1 MKLKQLMAG
10 LMAVSIAASGLLLG
24 ERISAE
30 RSVKNVEI
38 VADYTEMDAM
48 AKQSDLSL
56 NEWFK
61 RFKDNGVVSVA
72 LDEETFRSL
81 KESGISM
88 SYDIYKVMKQKLD
101 WQDNIP
107 ASAVSYLESRNN
119 DYDFVVSLDDAKGI
133 AFIDEGLKRGLDPD
147 MYKRFEETGKDTVFV
162 VAGSIDD
169 VTYLSGNLVT
179 DADEKILERPIT
191 PYNSK
196 LELLG
201 LGFDAEKI
209 SAVKAT
215 GLEVS
220 PRPRNNAKAPWR
232 LIDAFEADLKKYD
245 LHPSHVIF
253 SGGSVL
259 GYELTNVMPLDQLIQ
274 MLDRNQIS
282 VALIE
287 AGNQRGNTE
296 QDGILYLAENSNYDV
311 IRVFPVIKYIQ
322 KRFAFY
328 NYTGAE
334 EIENTIY
341 RAVTERNIRSVY
353 FRPFMKNEQV
363 YVTDP
368 VEYDK
373 MFAGLSK
380 RLADHDLVLGKAS
393 GFKFNGPSI
402 FVKMLS
408 ALGTVTLAVWVFG
421 RLFDL
426 KDKIIYTLVGLGF
439 LGSSA
444 ALFIAPNLGT
454 SLLGLAAAIV
464 YPSAAIYLF
473 VVTLRKYYVVKTE
486 LTLTQQILE
495 GAKMLLIG
503 TGISTLGGLSV
514 GAMLSHSSYLIEID
528 YFRGVKLSLAA
539 PFVIYTIIYLII
551 FGFKRSKEEIETS
564 HKYYFDFAKLFDLS
578 IKIGYLVILAIAGVI
593 GYVYIARSGHETN
606 LQPSTME
613 MIFRNILEYELLARP
628 RTKEFLLAF
637 PMVVASIVVVRSQ
650 IKELIYPAGLI
661 AVIGFSS
668 IANTFSHLRTP
679 IYLSVVRTAYSV
691 GFGLVVGVFAAILAM
706 FVLKFVRKAI
716 RSFEHE

>member
-1 MKLKQLMAG
+1 MKLKQVMAG
-10 LMAVSIAASGLLLG
+10 LMAISIAASGLLLG
-24 ERISAE
+24 ERMSAE

-48 AKQSDLSL
+48 AEQSDLSL

-107 ASAVSYLESRNN
+107 SAAVAYLESRNN
-119 DYDFVVSLDDAKGI
+119 DYDFVVSLDDAQGI
-133 AFIDEGLKRGLDPD
+133 DFIENGLKRGLDPD
-147 MYKRFEETGKDTVFV
+147 MFKQFEEPGKDTVFV
-162 VAGSIDD
+162 VMGSIDD

-179 DADEKILERPIT
+179 DGDEKILERPIT

-201 LGFDAEKI
+201 LGFDAQKI
-209 SAVKAT
+209 QAIKGS

-220 PRPRNNAKAPWR
+220 PRPRNNTKAPWR
-232 LIDAFEADLKKYD
+232 LIDAFEADLKRYD
-245 LHPSHVIF
+245 LHPSHIIF
-253 SGGSVL
+253 SGGSIL

-380 RLADHDLVLGKAS
+380 RLADHDLKLGKTT
-393 GFKFNGPSI
+393 GFAFNGPSI

-408 ALGTVTLAVWVFG
+408 ALGTVVLAVWVLG

-439 LGSSA
+439 VGTSA
-444 ALFIAPNLGT
+444 ALFVAPNLGT
-454 SLLGLAAAIV
+454 SLMGLAAAIV

-473 VVTLRKYYVVKTE
+473 VMTLKKHYVTPSALS
-486 LTLTQQILE
+486 LGQQIVE
-495 GAKMLLIG
+495 GGKILLIG
-503 TGISTLGGLSV
+503 TAISTLGGLSI

-539 PFVIYTIIYLII
+539 PFIIYTVFYLIL
-551 FGFKRSKEEIETS
+551 FGFKRSRQELES
-564 HKYYFDFAKLFDLS
+564 GHKFYFDFTKLFDLS
-578 IKIGYLVILAIAGVI
+578 IKIGYLVILGIAGVI

-613 MIFRNILEYELLARP
+613 MIFRNILEYKLLARP

-637 PMVVASIVVVRSQ
+637 PMVVASIVIVRSH
-650 IKELIYPAGLI
+650 IKELIFPVGLI

-691 GFGLVVGVFAAILAM
+691 GFGLIVGIFAAVLAM
-706 FVLKFVRKAI
+706 YALKLIRRAI

>member
-10 LMAVSIAASGLLLG
+10 LMAISIAASGLLLG

-30 RSVKNVEI
+30 RSKNNVEI

-56 NEWFK
+56 AEWFK

-101 WQDNIP
+101 WEDNIP
-107 ASAVSYLESRNN
+107 ASAIHYLKNRNN
-119 DYDFVVSLDDAKGI
+119 DYDFVVSLDDPKGI
-133 AFIDEGLKRGLDPD
+133 SFIETGLKRGLDPN
-147 MYKRFEETGKDTVFV
+147 MYQRFDENGKDSVFV
-162 VAGSIDD
+162 ISGSIDD

-179 DADEKILERPIT
+179 DADEKILERPIS

-201 LGFDAEKI
+201 LGFDADKI
-209 SAVKAT
+209 NAIKAT

-220 PRPRNNAKAPWR
+220 PRPRNNTKAPWR
-232 LIDAFEADLKKYD
+232 LIDAFEADLKTYD

-274 MLDRNQIS
+274 MLDRNHIS
-282 VALIE
+282 IALIE

-296 QDGILYLAENSNYDV
+296 QDGILYLAENSNYNV

-322 KRFAFY
+322 KRFAYY

-373 MFAGLSK
+373 MFAGLSQ
-380 RLADHDLVLGKAS
+380 RLADHHLVLGKAS
-393 GFKFNGPSI
+393 SFDFNGPSI

-408 ALGTVTLAVWVFG
+408 ALGTVVLAVWVFG

-426 KDKIIYTLVGLGF
+426 KDKIIYTLVGLGV
-439 LGSSA
+439 LGSSGA
-444 ALFIAPNLGT
+444 FFIAPNLAT
-454 SLLGLAAAIV
+454 SLMGLAAAIV

-473 VVTLRKYYVVKTE
+473 VMTLKKYYVIQEE
-486 LTLTQQILE
+486 LTLTKQIVE
-495 GAKMLLIG
+495 GVKILLIG
-503 TGISTLGGLSV
+503 TGVSTLGGLAV
-514 GAMLSHSSYLIEID
+514 GAMLSQSSYLIEID

-539 PFVIYTIIYLII
+539 PFVVYTIIYLIV
-551 FGFKRSKEEIETS
+551 FGFKRSKEDLQ
-564 HKYYFDFAKLFDLS
+564 KGGKFYFDFAKLFDLS
-578 IKIGYLVILAIAGVI
+578 IKIGYLVVLAIAAVI

-613 MIFRNILEYELLARP
+613 MIFRNILEYKLLARP

-637 PMVVASIVVVRSQ
+637 PMVVASIVIVRSQ

-679 IYLSVVRTAYSV
+679 IYLSVARTAYSV
-691 GFGLVVGVFAAILAM
+691 SFGLVIGVIAAVLVM
-706 FVLKFVRKAI
+706 YLLKFVRKAI

>member
-1 MKLKQLMAG
+1 MKLKQVMAG
-10 LMAVSIAASGLLLG
+10 LMAISIAASGLLLG
-24 ERISAE
+24 ERMSAE

-38 VADYTEMDAM
+38 VADYAEMDAM
-48 AKQSDLSL
+48 AEQSDLSL

-61 RFKDNGVVSVA
+61 RFKNSGVVSVA
-72 LDEETFRSL
+72 LEEETFRSL
-81 KESGISM
+81 KESGVSM
-88 SYDIYKVMKQKLD
+88 SYDIYKLMKQKLD
-101 WQDNIP
+101 WKDSIP
-107 ASAVSYLESRNN
+107 ATAASYLETRDN
-119 DYDFVVSLDDAKGI
+119 DYDFVVTLDDAKGI
-133 AFIDEGLKRGLDPD
+133 AFIEAGLKRGLDPE
-147 MYKRFEETGKDTVFV
+147 MFKKFEEPGKDTVFV
-162 VAGSIDD
+162 ITGSIED

-201 LGFDAEKI
+201 LGFDSEKI
-209 SAVKAT
+209 QAVKSS

-232 LIDAFEADLKKYD
+232 LIEAFEADLKRYD
-245 LHPSHVIF
+245 LHPSHIIF
-253 SGGSVL
+253 SGGSIL
-259 GYELTNVMPLDQLIQ
+259 GYELTNMMPLDQLIQ

-380 RLADHDLVLGKAS
+380 RLADHDLKLGKAS
-393 GFKFNGPSI
+393 GFAFNGPSI

-408 ALGTVTLAVWVFG
+408 ALGTVVLAVWIFG

-439 LGSSA
+439 LGTSG
-444 ALFIAPNLGT
+444 ALFVAPNLGT
-454 SLLGLAAAIV
+454 SIMGLLAAIV

-473 VVTLRKYYVVKTE
+473 VLTLKKYY
-486 LTLTQQILE
+486 LTQSELSLVQQIAA
-495 GAKMLLIG
+495 GAKILLIG
-503 TGISTLGGLSV
+503 TAVSTLGGLSI

-539 PFVIYTIIYLII
+539 PFIIYTIFYLIL
-551 FGFKRSKEEIETS
+551 FGFKRSQQELESDRKF
-564 HKYYFDFAKLFDLS
+564 YLDFSKLFNLT

-613 MIFRNILEYELLARP
+613 MIFRNILEYKLLARP

-637 PMVVASIVVVRSQ
+637 PMVVASIVIVRSQ
-650 IKELIYPAGLI
+650 IKELIYPVGLI

-691 GFGLVVGVFAAILAM
+691 GFGLIVGIVAAIIAM
-706 FVLKFVRKAI
+706 YALSLIRRAI